1 MFINTQEFR
10 REALYHQKHG
20 KYDCGIKG
28 SEENKKWWA
37 EQRKRCLDGYSVGG
51 VRITGYHYF
60 YLNFSQIEITDK
72 LGITKAG
79 IRRSQFPKFW
89 DLDYIFFTSIEIAK
103 YGITKEELKKL
114 PITIPLKED
123 GDNLEG
129 GHHLLWLKQRGSG
142 ASWKTSSMAARN
154 FHLVPIS
161 KTFLIADQ
169 KEYLIKNGVYSKFQI
184 IRSWVNSHTEF
195 EVSSDFKKGQT
206 DMHFRASYDDGK
218 GNELGMLSEVI
229 GVTTNGDVDK
239 ARGKRGLLLLFEESG
254 TFPNLDIIWN
264 TARKS
269 TEEGGVVYGTQI
281 AFGTGGS
288 EGADFRSME
297 LMFDNPDSYNV
308 LRFNNIYDIGLE
320 GNDCGLFTPGSMN
333 IQHVD
338 EHGNSNLESGLK
350 EIQKELQKAEKSPD
364 VTLVSRAKAENPLT
378 PRDAMLST
386 DTNKFAREELVQWR
400 NYLFSNGTYKNYGTP
415 KKLIIGN
422 EGEVIAELETQIK
435 PILIYPHSKKDD
447 LRGAIVEYATPYKD
461 KETGVIP
468 DNLYIICNDPFADTD
483 AQDTTSLG
491 SAYVIMNPN
500 NFVQGDHGNRIV
512 ASYNARPKTTD
523 EYNFNLFLLAR
534 RWNAKI
540 GFENDRGGEVI
551 GYAKKTKQIHL
562 LAPEFELAW
571 DDKIATKNPS
581 SFKYGMRIGSGKLNT
596 KLLTGN
602 RYIEDWLFEPRGETE
617 DGKIKYN
624 FHYIYDIALL
634 DELRFYNGKG
644 NYDRMS
650 ALRIGMFYMQE
661 LAYNQIKPEIRKNK
675 HNSFSKFA
683 SIRNMN
689 AA

>member
-1 MFINTQEFR
+1 LI
-10 REALYHQKHG
+10 
-20 KYDCGIKG
+20 
-28 SEENKKWWA
+28 
-37 EQRKRCLDGYSVGG
+37 
-51 VRITGYHYF
+51 
-60 YLNFSQIEITDK
+60 
-72 LGITKAG
+72 
-79 IRRSQFPKFW
+79 
-89 DLDYIFFTSIEIAK
+89 
-103 YGITKEELKKL
+103 
-114 PITIPLKED
+114 
-123 GDNLEG
+123 
-129 GHHLLWLKQRGSG
+129 WLKQRGSG
-142 ASWKTSSMAARN
+142 ASWKNGSMSDRN
-154 FHLVPIS
+154 FQLVPKS
-161 KTFLIADQ
+161 KTFLIANE
-169 KEYLIKNGVYSKFQI
+169 KEALTKDGIFSKFQS
-184 IRSWVNSHTEF
+184 IRSWVNSNTEF
-195 EVSSDFKKGQT
+195 AVISDFKKGT
-206 DMHFRASYDDGK
+206 SDMHFRASYDDGA

-229 GVTTNGDVDK
+229 GVTTNGDPEK
-239 ARGKRGLLLLFEESG
+239 ARGKRGLLLLFEEAG
-254 TFPNLDIIWN
+254 KFPELDIAWN
-264 TARKS
+264 VARES
-269 TEEGGVVYGTQI
+269 TEEGGVIYGTQI
-281 AFGTGGS
+281 GFGTGGS

-297 LMFDNPDSYNV
+297 IMFDTPRAYNI
-308 LRFNNIYDIGLE
+308 LAYNNIHDIGLE
-320 GNDCGLFTPGSMN
+320 GNDCALFTPAQMN
-333 IQHVD
+333 IQHTD
-338 EHGNSNLESGLK
+338 EQGNSDLLKGDEFIQKKLK
-350 EIQKELQKAEKSPD
+350 EAEMSPD
-364 VTLVSRAKAENPLT
+364 VTLVSRVKAENPT
-378 PRDAMLST
+378 RPRDAMLST

-422 EGEVIAELETQIK
+422 EGEVNAELETQIK

-447 LRGAIVEYATPYKD
+447 LRGTIVEYATPYKD

-491 SAYVIMNPN
+491 SAYVLMNPN
-500 NFVQGDHGNRIV
+500 NLVQGDHGNRIV

-581 SFKYGMRIGSGKLNT
+581 SFKYGMRIGSGKTNT

-602 RYIEDWLFEPRGETE
+602 RYIEDWLFEPRGETQ
-617 DGKIKYN
+617 DGKVKYN
-624 FHYIYDIALL
+624 FHYIYDIGLL

-661 LAYNQIKPEIRKNK
+661 LAYNQIKPEIRKKK
-675 HNSFSKFA
+675 HNSFGRFA
-683 SIRNMN
+683 STRNMN